1 MPGIRFLE
9 RLRATQSSPDSRDLD
24 DAQDVLAS
32 VVAHIANI
40 LNTRQ
45 GSTLLDEELGIPDFT
60 SMGMQFTNDD
70 IPRIERSIA
79 LLLARYEPRL
89 ADVQV
94 RLEPES
100 NAASQMIFV
109 LNARLNVSEIER
121 LPVQLFTRVSPQG
134 KVTVNQ

>member
-1 MPGIRFLE
+1 M
-9 RLRATQSSPDSRDLD
+9 D

-94 RLEPES
+94 R
-100 NAASQMIFV
+100 
-109 LNARLNVSEIER
+109 
-121 LPVQLFTRVSPQG
+121 
-134 KVTVNQ
+134 